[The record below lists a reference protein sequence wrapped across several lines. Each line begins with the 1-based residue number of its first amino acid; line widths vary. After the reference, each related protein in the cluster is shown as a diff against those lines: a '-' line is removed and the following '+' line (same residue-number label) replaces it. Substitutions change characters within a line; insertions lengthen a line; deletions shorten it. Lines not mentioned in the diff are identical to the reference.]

1 MQLSTSSRQNKWP
14 VFFSPGVPLAVTT
27 LLWWSSPY
35 EVSASQAGAAFILA
49 WIPWDSYRRWD
60 QGEKREIPLFVLI
73 ASMFWLSYALPLFWS
88 GHNIALVTGK
98 HQVSDDAVTKS
109 LYLAVM
115 GVLALFAGMSVT
127 GRSRRGRT
135 INLDVPA
142 NPSRWNYL
150 RIILVLGILLR
161 LFVPIDLWGPEGRQI
176 IINLE
181 TILPAV
187 TFAILF
193 RYFLRGSCSD
203 LDRILVMVYVAI
215 ALVVGISSGWLG
227 SFVGLGIVCAAM
239 YIYERH
245 KLPLT
250 AALMMLPLILFF
262 QPAKDVF
269 RNRFWRSDSGG
280 SYAERI
286 SFWVNQSWQM
296 WGTAVSDPSGEA
308 TGDLAGSTL
317 NRISLLQQ
325 TANVMERT
333 PDVVPYQYGRLYSY
347 IAVTLVP
354 RFAWPDKPSVNDAN
368 RWYQVS
374 YGLTLPTG
382 LGSVSIAVGTLAES
396 YINFSWFG
404 PLLVMLPLGIF
415 LGYIQGILLR
425 HTSGLLLN
433 SLGVV
438 LLPGFLGI
446 ESQLAQYVAGL
457 AQQILIAVVVL
468 APVLEVRHRQKF
480 GDKRLAQRAFSGY
493 MPPSHRLK
501 ARAAA
506 QDRP

>member
-1 MQLSTSSRQNKWP
+1 
-14 VFFSPGVPLAVTT
+14 
-27 LLWWSSPY
+27 
-35 EVSASQAGAAFILA
+35 
-49 WIPWDSYRRWD
+49 
-60 QGEKREIPLFVLI
+60 
-73 ASMFWLSYALPLFWS
+73 MFWLAYGLPLFWS
-88 GHNIALVTGK
+88 SHNISLVTGK
-98 HQVSDDAVTKS
+98 HHVSDDAVTKS
-109 LYLAVM
+109 LYLAVI

-127 GRSRRGRT
+127 ERSGWGPT
-135 INLDVPA
+135 IGLDVPT
-142 NPSRWNYL
+142 NPSRWKYL
-150 RIILVLGILLR
+150 RSILVLGILLR
-161 LFVPIDLWGPEGRQI
+161 LFVPIDLWGPEWRQI

-187 TFAILF
+187 TFVILF

-203 LDRILVMVYVAI
+203 LDRILVVAYVAI

-227 SFVGLGIVCAAM
+227 SFIGLGVICAAM
-239 YIYERH
+239 YVYERH

-250 AALMMLPLILFF
+250 AAFIILPLILFF
-262 QPAKDVF
+262 QPAKDAF
-269 RNRFWRSDSGG
+269 RTRFWRNESSA

-296 WGTAVSDPSGEA
+296 WSNAASDPRGEA
-308 TGDLAGSTL
+308 IGDLAESTL
-317 NRISLLQQ
+317 NRVSLLQQ

-333 PDVVPYQYGRLYSY
+333 PDPVPYQYGRLYSY

-354 RFAWPDKPSVNDAN
+354 RFVWPDKPSVNDAN

-374 YGLTLPTG
+374 YRLTSGAG

-404 PLLVMLPLGIF
+404 PLLVMLPLGVF
-415 LGYIQGILLR
+415 LGCVQLILL
-425 HTSGLLLN
+425 HHNSGLLLN

-446 ESQLAQYVAGL
+446 ESQMAQYVAGL
-457 AQQILIAVVVL
+457 AQQVLIAMVVL

-480 GDKRLAQRAFSGY
+480 GDNRLTQGVFSGY
-493 MPPSHRLK
+493 TPRSDRFKLRATIQARLQPHN
-501 ARAAA
+501 RNHLF
-506 QDRP
+506 P